1 MSDNILIR
9 PYQPTDSIPEIT
21 ALLHRAYA
29 KPAGQG
35 VRFWASRQDDTV
47 TERRLKK
54 GTSFL
59 AIKDGAIVGT
69 ISVYGP
75 DKNSAAEFYRREDVR
90 YFGQFGVDP
99 ALQGTGLGKRL
110 YQTVEDHCRA
120 NNVKFLALD
129 TCESAADLIEMYR
142 RWGFKQVD
150 RVKWEVVDF
159 RSIIMAKELT
169 APSIPLPEGGG
180 SKHPFPCGE
189 EPALSKAKED
199 CERKWAG
206 VRSVPPRSE

>member
-1 MSDNILIR
+1 MIKIMDILIR
-9 PYQPTDSIPEIT
+9 PYQPGDSIPEIT

-29 KPAGQG
+29 RPAGQG

-47 TERRLKK
+47 TEKRLKT

-59 AIKDGAIVGT
+59 AVRDGAIVGT

-75 DKNSAAEFYRREDVR
+75 DRDSPAEFYRREDVNF
-90 YFGQFGVDP
+90 FGQFGVDP

-110 YQTVEDHCRA
+110 YQTVEDHCQK
-120 NNVKFLALD
+120 NNVKYLALD
-129 TCESAADLIEMYR
+129 TCQDAAELIEMYQ

-159 RSIIMAKELT
+159 RSIIMAKDLS
-169 APSIPLPEGGG
+169 APN
-180 SKHPFPCGE
+180 
-189 EPALSKAKED
+189 
-199 CERKWAG
+199 
-206 VRSVPPRSE
+206 

>member
-9 PYQPTDSIPEIT
+9 PYQPGDSIPEIT

-29 KPAGQG
+29 KPAEQG

-47 TERRLKK
+47 TEKRLKT

-59 AIKDGAIVGT
+59 AIKDNAIVGT

-75 DKNSAAEFYRREDVR
+75 DKYSRSAYYQRDDVWH
-90 YFGQFGVDP
+90 FGQFGVDP
-99 ALQGTGLGKRL
+99 TLQGAGLGKRL
-110 YQTVEDHCRA
+110 YQTVEDHCKE
-120 NNVKFLALD
+120 NNVRFLALD
-129 TCESAADLIEMYR
+129 TCESAADLIEMYQ

-159 RSIIMAKELT
+159 HSIIMAKELT
-169 APSIPLPEGGG
+169 APN
-180 SKHPFPCGE
+180 
-189 EPALSKAKED
+189 
-199 CERKWAG
+199 
-206 VRSVPPRSE
+206 

>member
-1 MSDNILIR
+1 MYNSILIR
-9 PYQPTDSIPEIT
+9 PYQPADPIPEIT

-29 KPAGQG
+29 KLAGQG
-35 VRFWASRQDDTV
+35 VRFWASRQDDSV
-47 TERRLKK
+47 TEKRLKT

-59 AIKDGAIVGT
+59 AVKDSALVGT

-75 DKNSAAEFYRREDVR
+75 DKNSPAEFYRRDDVNF
-90 YFGQFGVDP
+90 FGQFGVDP

-110 YQTVEDHCRA
+110 YLTVEDHCKK
-120 NNVKFLALD
+120 NQVKFLALD
-129 TCESAADLIEMYR
+129 TCENAADLIAMYQ

-169 APSIPLPEGGG
+169 APSLPLP
-180 SKHPFPCGE
+180 
-189 EPALSKAKED
+189 
-199 CERKWAG
+199 
-206 VRSVPPRSE
+206 

>member
-1 MSDNILIR
+1 MDILIR

-35 VRFWASRQDDTV
+35 VRFWASRQDDSV
-47 TERRLKK
+47 TEKRLKK

-59 AIKDGAIVGT
+59 AVKDNALVGT

-75 DKNSAAEFYRREDVR
+75 DKNSPAEFYRREDVSF
-90 YFGQFGVDP
+90 FGQFGVEP

-110 YQTVEDHCRA
+110 YQTVEDHCRK
-120 NNVKFLALD
+120 NRVKFLALD
-129 TCESAADLIEMYR
+129 TCENATDLIEMYQ

-169 APSIPLPEGGG
+169 
-180 SKHPFPCGE
+180 
-189 EPALSKAKED
+189 
-199 CERKWAG
+199 
-206 VRSVPPRSE
+206 